1 MNRSEQLMHI
11 PIDQIRPNP
20 HQPRR
25 EFSSDELKELA
36 ASIKSVGL
44 IQPITVRSLKDG
56 YELVVGERRLRAA
69 ALLGLKEIPALLV
82 NMDDQESALIALIEN
97 LQRNDL
103 NFYEEAAAI
112 DRLMKEQQYTQR
124 ELAELLGKKQ
134 STLSNKLRLLVLPQA
149 ILETLVRHQLTE
161 RHARALLRIE
171 KTSDLKK
178 TVRKIVANQLNVK
191 ETEALVA
198 ELGNLVPEE
207 PVVVRKRIR
216 GLVNYKIYLNTLK
229 QSLETIRSS
238 GGELT
243 YTENYFDDEI
253 EVVIRLKK

>member
-1 MNRSEQLMHI
+1 
-11 PIDQIRPNP
+11 
-20 HQPRR
+20 
-25 EFSSDELKELA
+25 
-36 ASIKSVGL
+36 
-44 IQPITVRSLKDG
+44 
-56 YELVVGERRLRAA
+56 
-69 ALLGLKEIPALLV
+69 
-82 NMDDQESALIALIEN
+82 
-97 LQRNDL
+97 
-103 NFYEEAAAI
+103 
-112 DRLMKEQQYTQR
+112 
-124 ELAELLGKKQ
+124 
-134 STLSNKLRLLVLPQA
+134 LRLLVLPQA